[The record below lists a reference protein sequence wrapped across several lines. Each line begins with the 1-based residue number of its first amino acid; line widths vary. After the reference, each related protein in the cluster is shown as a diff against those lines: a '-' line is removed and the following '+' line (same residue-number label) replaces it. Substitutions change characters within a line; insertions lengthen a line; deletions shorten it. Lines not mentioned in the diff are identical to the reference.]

1 MKLSRKRPEDKD
13 RKTTVVLVCPVCGS
27 DDIDY
32 EAGMITGQK
41 YRCRRCKYV
50 GSFALERRVVVGED
64 GTVEER

>member
-1 MKLSRKRPEDKD
+1 M
-13 RKTTVVLVCPVCGS
+13 VLVCPVCGS

-50 GSFALERRVVVGED
+50 GSFALERRVIVGED
-64 GTVEER
+64 GSIDER